1 MSDITIDDLVIK
13 YEVPFWSQVKDS
25 IMIDI
30 EKYPRFGV
38 TTIDSEI
45 YNTDYY
51 APQTNKVPWCDAF
64 KKVVIDHQQ
73 FLAETLSDPK
83 QGVTVSPMEVTPM
96 AMWFQQYASDGGSH
110 GWHTHPTSWYSTVLY
125 VDLPE
130 TADTTEIYLNGKVHK
145 VDAKEGEIVSFPS
158 YLHHRSAPFVSE
170 KMKTIVAWNSYPYVG
185 M

>member
-51 APQTNKVPWCDAF
+51 APQASKVPWCDAF
-64 KKVVIDHQQ
+64 KKVVLDHQQ
-73 FLAETLSDPK
+73 FLAETLSDPSRAS
-83 QGVTVSPMEVTPM
+83 QCRLWRLLLWPCGSNSMRVTGVHTDGTPIRH
-96 AMWFQQYASDGGSH
+96 H
-110 GWHTHPTSWYSTVLY
+110 GTVLSSMSTY
-125 VDLPE
+125 QRLL
-130 TADTTEIYLNGKVHK
+130 TRQRFTSMAGCTRWMLR
-145 VDAKEGEIVSFPS
+145 KEKSSRSPLICIIG
-158 YLHHRSAPFVSE
+158 LHHSRPRR
-170 KMKTIVAWNSYPYVG
+170 
-185 M
+185 